1 LIRFYLAGVL
11 LLAQPIAALTSET
24 VVLEP
29 SQDNTLYETA
39 LDQDGQQFEVSNG
52 IGSFLFAGRTGQD
65 GGFKR
70 RRALLQF
77 DLLSI
82 LPADVEIVFAQ
93 LSMYQSKAAPDSS
106 PVNMGL
112 HPVLQQWGEAGSNAS
127 GPEGQGIQA
136 ETGDAT
142 WHHRIYP
149 DDLWDTSGGSY
160 AITPSAITVVGQLQQ
175 HYSWSCDDALL
186 EDLRYWQN
194 NPELNFGWAVIGGE
208 AGSSSA
214 HRFNSRQH
222 SSTDQRPQLTIIYQ
236 AKGTVFS
243 DSFEQFIG
251 CP

>member
-1 LIRFYLAGVL
+1 MIRFCLTGVL
-11 LLAQPIAALTSET
+11 LLAQPIVALTSET
-24 VVLEP
+24 IVLEP
-29 SQDNTLYETA
+29 SQDNSLYETA

-52 IGSFLFAGRTGQD
+52 SGSFLFSGRTGQD

-77 DLLSI
+77 NLLAN
-82 LPADVEIVFAQ
+82 LPADVDIVFAQ
-93 LSMYQSKAAPDSS
+93 LSVYQSKAAPDSS

-112 HPVLQQWGEAGSNAS
+112 HRVLQAWGEAGSNAN
-127 GPEGQGIQA
+127 GPEGQGTLP
-136 ETGDAT
+136 EPGDAT

-149 DDLWDTSGGSY
+149 DILWESAGGSY
-160 AITPSAITVVGQLQQ
+160 VSIPSAVTVVGQLQQ

-186 EDLRYWQN
+186 DDLRHWQS
-194 NPELNFGWAVIGGE
+194 NPELNFGWAIVGGE

-222 SSTDQRPQLTIIYQ
+222 NSPDQRPQLTIIYR

-243 DSFEQFIG
+243 DGFEQFFS